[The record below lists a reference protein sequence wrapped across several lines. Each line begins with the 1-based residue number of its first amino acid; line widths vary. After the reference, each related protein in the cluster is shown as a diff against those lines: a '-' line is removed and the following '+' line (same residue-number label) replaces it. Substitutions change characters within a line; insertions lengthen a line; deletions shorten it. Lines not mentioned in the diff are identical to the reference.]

1 MDIQFNHLDSLHW
14 LWLVGALA
22 LIALVGF
29 KLRRR
34 RVERFADADLLKR
47 LAPTYSAGKS
57 IWRTGL
63 GLLAMVALVGAMLDP
78 RWGVE
83 YEEIQQQGIDIMF
96 VLDLSN
102 SMYAEDVKPNRLGR
116 AKQSISDIVDQ
127 LGGDRVGVVG
137 FAGTPALAC
146 PLTIDYGAFR
156 LSLNEMSP
164 ETIGRGGSK
173 LGDALRLAADS
184 FTDEVKDHKAI
195 VVFSDGEDH
204 GSYALEA
211 AQNIWQ
217 ERSIRIYTFG
227 LGDSVDGARVP
238 VIENGRRTYLMHEG
252 QQVWS
257 KMNPAELR
265 DVALASGGAFV
276 PVGTSTIDVARV
288 FDEKIAPATKRDFE
302 TTRIQRYQVR
312 YQWFAGLALALL
324 LLESLTTERRAA
336 SSRRSRF
343 QEAYAS

>member
-1 MDIQFNHLDSLHW
+1 MDIQFNNLDSLHW
-14 LWLVGALA
+14 LWLVGVLA
-22 LIALVGF
+22 LITFVGF
-29 KLRRR
+29 KLRKRR
-34 RVERFADADLLKR
+34 LQRFADSSLLQR
-47 LAPTYSAGKS
+47 LAPTYSHGKA
-57 IWRTGL
+57 IWRT
-63 GLLAMVALVGAMLDP
+63 LLSLSAMVVLVGAMLDP

-83 YEEIQQQGIDIMF
+83 YEEIQQQGIDLMF
-96 VLDLSN
+96 VLDVSN

-137 FAGTPALAC
+137 FAGIATLAC

-164 ETIGRGGSK
+164 ETIGRGGSL

-184 FTDEVKDHKAI
+184 FTDDVKDHKAI

-211 AQNIWQ
+211 AQNIWEQ
-217 ERSIRIYTFG
+217 KSIRIYSFG
-227 LGDSVDGARVP
+227 LGDSGDGARIP
-238 VIENGRRTYLMHEG
+238 VIKDGQRTYLMHKGE
-252 QQVWS
+252 QVWS
-257 KMNPAELR
+257 KMQPDILR
-265 DVALASGGAFV
+265 DIALAAGGAFV

-288 FDEKIAPATKRDFE
+288 FDEKIAPATKREFE
-302 TTRIQRYQVR
+302 TARIQRYQVR

-324 LLESLTTERRAA
+324 LLESMTTERRAA
-336 SSRRSRF
+336 SSRQKSTR
-343 QEAYAS
+343 EAYA